1 MKDQEINILIRYLAG
16 EELSPLEQEEVN
28 QLIELYA
35 DEFKEIEQAYK
46 ANIFSS
52 IHFDSKA
59 AFERIQSKIRNKK
72 EVKTIPFYQ
81 QNWFKVAASFIILF
95 GSALSILFFAKWN
108 VEIKNDTASL
118 LRMELPDG
126 SDLCLDKNATITYKT
141 GFLNQFDRQVF
152 MSGRVEYQVCKQN
165 GEKFT
170 VHTHQNTVTVLGT
183 MFTINEEIDQTQIFL
198 NEGKIKL
205 NGTEPINDLV
215 LDQEGAQIIFNDQEV
230 IKHNIVPT
238 QLYSSWTDKKIT
250 FNDCSV
256 QEILS
261 FLLDSYQVEASIQ
274 DSNLLS
280 NPIFGSAPSDDPHLI
295 IKALSEILKTD
306 IKARNKQ
313 N

>member
-1 MKDQEINILIRYLAG
+1 MKDAEINILIRYLAG
-16 EELSPLEQEEVN
+16 EKLSPLEQEEFK
-28 QLIELYA
+28 QLKELYA
-35 DEFKEIEQAYK
+35 DEFKEIEQAYH

-59 AFERIQSKIRNKK
+59 AFEKIQSKI
-72 EVKTIPFYQ
+72 KTERKAKRIPFYK
-81 QNWFKVAASFIILF
+81 QNWFKVAASFLILF

-108 VEIKNDTASL
+108 VEVKNDTASL
-118 LRMELPDG
+118 MRIELPDG
-126 SDLCLDKNATITYKT
+126 SDLCLDKEATITYKT

-152 MSGRVEYQVCKQN
+152 MNGRVEYHVCKQS

-170 VHTHQNTVTVLGT
+170 VHTHENTVTVLGT
-183 MFTINEEIDQTQIFL
+183 VFTINEEYNQTQVIL
-198 NEGKIKL
+198 NRGKIIL
-205 NGTEPINDLV
+205 NGTNAINNMI
-215 LDQEGAQIIFNDQEV
+215 LDQEGEQIIFNDQE
-230 IKHNIVPT
+230 IVKNNLIPT
-238 QLYSSWTDKKIT
+238 QLYSSWTEKKLI
-250 FNDCSV
+250 FNDCNV

-261 FLLDSYQVEASIQ
+261 FLSDSYQVEASIQ

-295 IKALSEILKTD
+295 IKALGEILKTD